1 MIGTDNCESSPKY
14 ILNENV
20 LEDAFQSRHLKVALK
35 SQLKANVSSWGGLSS
50 AAKTDPCFMKA

>member
-35 SQLKANVSSWGGLSS
+35 SQLKANVSSWEDFPQQLKQTP
-50 AAKTDPCFMKA
+50 AL